1 MTPEIELLQRR
12 FERERAARREA
23 ETILE
28 QKALELYH
36 ANNALRSLNEGLEQE
51 VTERTT
57 ELLTEQTRL
66 RSLITN
72 LDSGV
77 LLENERRQIVLV
89 NEHFCQLF
97 SSPAPPAALEG
108 VDCSQ
113 SAEQSKHLFI
123 DPEGF
128 VARINELLTKREI
141 CSEEVLHLVD
151 GRFFSR
157 TFIPVFF

>member
-12 FERERAARREA
+12 LERERAARREA

-77 LLENERRQIVLV
+77 LLENEHRQIVLV

-97 SSPAPPAALEG
+97 GILAPLSALEG
-108 VDCSQ
+108 ADCSQ
-113 SAEQSKHLFI
+113 SAEQSKHLFV

-128 VARINELLTKREI
+128 VVRI
-141 CSEEVLHLVD
+141 D
-151 GRFFSR
+151 
-157 TFIPVFF
+157 